1 MAKLI
6 PRLARRKKRVSSK
19 ISGSGAIPR
28 VAIHRSN
35 KYIYAQVVDDG
46 AEKTIMG
53 ISSVKIEKA
62 KKVSKADS
70 AREAGVQLAALL
82 KEKKIEKVVF
92 DRGRFLYLG
101 RVKHFVEGL
110 REGGIQV

>member
-19 ISGSGAIPR
+19 ISGNTEMPR

-35 KYIYAQVVDDG
+35 KYIYAQVVNDE
-46 AEKTIMG
+46 AEKTLTG
-53 ISSVKIEKA
+53 ISTVKIEKS
-62 KKVSKADS
+62 KTISKADS
-70 AREAGVQLAALL
+70 AREAGKQLAELL
-82 KEKKIEKVVF
+82 KEKKVTKVVF
-92 DRGRFLYLG
+92 DRSRFLYLG
-101 RVKHFVEGL
+101 RVKNFVEGL

>member
-6 PRLARRKKRVSSK
+6 PRLARRKKRVSSQ
-19 ISGSGAIPR
+19 IRGNADVPR

-35 KYIYAQVVDDG
+35 KYVYAQVVNDQ
-46 AEKTIMG
+46 EHKTLTG
-53 ISSVKIEKA
+53 ISSVKIEAA
-62 KKVSKADS
+62 KKMTKTDA
-70 AREAGVQLAALL
+70 AREAGKQLASLL
-82 KEKKIEKVVF
+82 QEKKVKRVVF
-92 DRGRFLYLG
+92 DRSRFLYLG